1 MEFLY
6 GTTNNAKLESMRRIT
21 KILGIDII
29 GLKEIMER
37 PEFCDIKL
45 PEIDESGSNPLEN
58 AKIKAMAYYKTFGIP
73 VFSCDSGLYFEEV
86 AENQQPG
93 THVRRVGGKEL
104 SDSEMIEYY
113 GTLAASYGGRLTA
126 KYKNAICL
134 VLSEN
139 EIFSSMDSSLEIEPF
154 YLVSRPHSKIVS
166 GFPLDAL
173 SVQIESG
180 KYFQDLEQNL
190 AVDKKTVE
198 QGFSQFF
205 KGILEKTNIKIVEK
219 F

>member
-1 MEFLY
+1 MELLY
-6 GTTNNAKLESMRRIT
+6 GTTNKAKLESMRRIT
-21 KILGIDII
+21 KILGIEII
-29 GLKEIMER
+29 GLKDILAR
-37 PEFCDIKL
+37 PEVSKIKL
-45 PEIDESGSNPLEN
+45 PEIDESGKNPLEN

-86 AENQQPG
+86 LENQQPG

-113 GTLAASYGGRLTA
+113 GKLAASFGGKLTA

-139 EIFSSMDSSLEIEPF
+139 EVFSSMDSSLEIEPF
-154 YLVSRPHSKIVS
+154 YLVSKPHEKVVS

-173 SVQIESG
+173 SVEIESG
-180 KYFQDLEQNL
+180 KYFQDLDQNL
-190 AVDKKTVE
+190 AVDKKTIE
-198 QGFSQFF
+198 EGFSQFF
-205 KGILEKTNIKIVEK
+205 KGILG
-219 F
+219 